1 MKILI
6 IRLSSIGDI
15 LLTTA
20 FIRQTRQTFP
30 DAEIDFVVKKKFSG
44 LIRYNP
50 NIDNLFEYDDS
61 KNIIFSEFVKLF
73 RGCVYDYI
81 FDLHNNFRSIYL
93 RQKISSKKKF
103 HIRKDKLAQTALV
116 KFKWRWYVRLK
127 SIPERYL
134 EVGMRAGIQ
143 DDGKGLEIYW
153 SEKLESPVKEHFKKM
168 KIDMTRPAIGIAPG
182 AGYFTKQWPIEYFE
196 RLIGHINTGGSFNII
211 VIGGDNEIE
220 LAKQL
225 KHIPN
230 VYNFAGILNILE
242 SGIAVSKLKCLISN
256 DSGMM
261 HMATAVNIPVI
272 AIFGS
277 SVKEFGF
284 FPYRAESCVLEN
296 KNAKCRPCSHVGKNT
311 CPKGHFMC
319 MRDIQPE
326 EVYKKLMELI

>member
-1 MKILI
+1 MRILI

-30 DAEIDFVVKKKFSG
+30 EAELDFVVKKKFSE

-50 NIDNLFEYDDS
+50 NIDNLYEYDDS
-61 KNIIFSEFVKLF
+61 KNINLSEFVKLF
-73 RGCVYDYI
+73 SGRSYDYI

-93 RQKISSKKKF
+93 RQKISANKKF
-103 HIRKDKLAQTALV
+103 HIRKDKLAQIALV
-116 KFKWRWYVRLK
+116 KFKWRRYAQLK

-134 EVGMRAGIQ
+134 DVGISAGIP
-143 DDGKGLEIYW
+143 DDGKGLEIFW
-153 SEKLESPVKEHFKKM
+153 REKIETRVIGHFKKM
-168 KIDMTRPAIGIAPG
+168 KIDMMRPAIGLTPG

-196 RLIGHINTGGSFNII
+196 RLIGLINTRGSCNIFI
-211 VIGGDNEIE
+211 IGGDNESE
-220 LAKQL
+220 LGKQL
-225 KHIPN
+225 IQFPN
-230 VYNFAGILNILE
+230 VYNFTGIFNILE
-242 SGIAVSKLKCLISN
+242 SGVAVSKLKCLISN

-261 HMATAVNIPVI
+261 HMAAAVHTPVI

-284 FPYRAESCVLEN
+284 YPYRAHGFVVEN
-296 KNAKCRPCSHVGKNT
+296 KDAKCRPCSHVGKKT

-326 EVYKKLMELI
+326 EVYKKLVELI

>member
-44 LIRYNP
+44 LIRHNP
-50 NIDNLFEYDDS
+50 NIDNLFEYDDN
-61 KNIIFSEFVKLF
+61 KNISLSEFVKLF
-73 RGCVYDYI
+73 NDRAYDYI

-93 RQKISSKKKF
+93 RQKISAKKKF
-103 HIRKDKLAQTALV
+103 HIRKDKLAQTVLV
-116 KFKWRWYVRLK
+116 KFKWRRYIQLK

-134 EVGMRAGIQ
+134 EVGLRAGIQ

-153 SEKLESPVKEHFKKM
+153 DEKNESPVIEHFKKR

-196 RLIGHINTGGSFNII
+196 RLVGQINTDGGFNII
-211 VIGGDNEIE
+211 LIGGDNEIE

-225 KHIPN
+225 NHIPN
-230 VYNFAGILNILE
+230 VYNFTGNLNILE
-242 SGIAVSKLKCLISN
+242 SGIAISKLKCLISN

-261 HMATAVNIPVI
+261 HMATAVHTPVI

-277 SVKEFGF
+277 SVREFGF
-284 FPYRAESCVLEN
+284 YPYRADGFVVEN

-319 MRDIQPE
+319 MNEIQPE
-326 EVYKKLMELI
+326 EVYKKMIELI

>member
-30 DAEIDFVVKKKFSG
+30 NAEIDFVVKKKFSE
-44 LIRYNP
+44 LIRHNP

-61 KNIIFSEFVKLF
+61 KNISLSEFVKLF
-73 RGCVYDYI
+73 NGRAYDYV

-93 RQKISSKKKF
+93 RQKISAKKKF
-103 HIRKDKLAQTALV
+103 HIRKDKLAQTVFV
-116 KFKWRWYVRLK
+116 KFKWRRYIQLK

-134 EVGMRAGIQ
+134 EVGLRAGIQ

-153 SEKLESPVKEHFKKM
+153 DEKNESPVIEYVKKM

-196 RLIGHINTGGSFNII
+196 RLIGHINTDGGFNII
-211 VIGGDNEIE
+211 LIGGDNEIE

-225 KHIPN
+225 NHIPN
-230 VYNFAGILNILE
+230 VYNFTGKLNILE
-242 SGIAVSKLKCLISN
+242 SGIAISKLKCLVSN

-261 HMATAVNIPVI
+261 HMATAVHTPVI

-284 FPYRAESCVLEN
+284 YPYRADGFVVEN

-319 MRDIQPE
+319 MNDIQPE
-326 EVYKKLMELI
+326 EVYKKMMELI

>member
-20 FIRQTRQTFP
+20 LIRQTRQTFP
-30 DAEIDFVVKKKFSG
+30 DAEIDFVVKKKFSE
-44 LIRYNP
+44 LLRYNP

-61 KNIIFSEFVKLF
+61 KNTSLLKFVKQF
-73 RGCVYDYI
+73 NDRSYDYI

-93 RQKISSKKKF
+93 RQKISTQKKF

-116 KFKWRWYVRLK
+116 KFKWKRYVKLK

-134 EVGMRAGIQ
+134 DVGIQAGIQ

-153 SEKLESPVKEHFKKM
+153 KEKVETRVIEHFQKM
-168 KIDMTRPAIGIAPG
+168 KIDMTCPAIGISPG

-196 RLIGHINTGGSFNII
+196 RLIGYINTGGSFNII
-211 VIGGDNEIE
+211 IIGGDNEIE
-220 LAKQL
+220 LGKQL
-225 KHIPN
+225 NHIPN
-230 VYNFAGILNILE
+230 VYNFTGKFNILE
-242 SGIAVSKLKCLISN
+242 SGVAISKLKGLISN

-261 HMATAVNIPVI
+261 HMAAAVHTPVI

-284 FPYRAESCVLEN
+284 FPYRAHGFVVEN
-296 KNAKCRPCSHVGKNT
+296 KDAKCRPCSHVGKET

-326 EVYKKLMELI
+326 EVYKKLVELI